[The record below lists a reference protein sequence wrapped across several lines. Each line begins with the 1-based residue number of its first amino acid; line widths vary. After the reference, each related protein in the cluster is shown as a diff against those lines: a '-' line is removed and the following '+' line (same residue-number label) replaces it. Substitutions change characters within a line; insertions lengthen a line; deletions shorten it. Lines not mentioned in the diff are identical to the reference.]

1 MRDIGIRLVVDDTQ
15 KAKFGAISAAATAAN
30 RALQDVQA
38 RYSNPLAQYDYALNR
53 LGASAASLGR
63 TMFASVTAGAAG
75 LTAALG
81 GLGKSLIEVNERFT
95 NLQISMG
102 SALRSMQSAKMIV
115 GEVMKY
121 TARSSLPYEAIANA
135 ANVMAASPQM
145 SGLLQKQINTGQIGN
160 QQGTMQRYL
169 DLINAMQVYR
179 PDRTPDQAIFAVRS
193 FMGGNTRSMNR
204 VYNMSPDTI
213 SQISGES
220 RTQMDQDFGVRLG
233 ALAKVFGNI
242 ISREALVAIARQP
255 KSLRQNYVEQGL
267 DIPMKMLGEGAEGS
281 SKQPYNKITI
291 RFQKIFD
298 SLTEFVST
306 TFEEKFAPRL
316 RDAITTT
323 FDKLFTSG
331 GSIATK
337 ALDALGVA
345 GSGLSFERLYEAVTM
360 IVEKT
365 TNFITEMIA
374 LIDKH
379 DLVNVVGKFI
389 STISKTVGALVK
401 FFVVDLEE
409 KLSKFTFSG
418 IGIASL
424 AAFPAV
430 LANIGTIVRVIS
442 NMPKGAANMFMMASG
457 GMPAKI
463 DANTF
468 LGSEMMRGSSRGSN
482 PYDIPVW
489 AQNPKS
495 RLSGDD
501 YKAYSV
507 AFRNN
512 PVLMGRATEEL
523 TGVTDP
529 NTRRLMLYNMMQ
541 RSYRQDTAY
550 MTDPAN
556 AKILRQLRES
566 GNGGNSLSGIGEA
579 AAEERRRMPPPIST
593 GQRMLNFG
601 KTTGLAALGMAGGMA
616 VSAGVTAAIIGLI
629 TVAGNVYTALT
640 ENSVAIRENSARL
653 LEEKN
658 NFINKVITDP
668 DVKLTSRVL
677 GKDAMG
683 FLDPKMAERSA
694 VISNLLKNV
703 LPRSAEMKDKE
714 EVKVNWLNRFIANAG
729 EIGAMGVDVP
739 GATTRNSMQTQ
750 EMMAAMVAETLDKAG
765 LKDLPSAL
773 REISKTDTGK
783 GRFNS
788 EEILRKWNSGDQ
800 LGAANQFLAT
810 LRSIP
815 GGLGVMAEELA
826 TVRREVEQ
834 LPANVA
840 RMALESRVGKN
851 ASQLMSLAA
860 NDALDAANPDE
871 VMGKLLGL
879 KGSRTGNSIEGLL
892 SLSAQSRQ
900 LNTHPLAAD
909 MIASLDTEIEK
920 NFPGDDMGSQ
930 LTSLYETQ
938 QTMYKSLSR
947 TLEDFDANREEVMK
961 TIDTIMKSD
970 PEGPLTATLA
980 KIKADPSTFN
990 TMRRELENAIE
1001 HASNNGQVLVT
1012 AAMTVYTAIGD
1023 MMKQGA
1029 KITDESVA
1037 DYSKN
1042 LSPALAKLGINFDF
1056 NTSGISAAGGTA
1068 ANNSR
1073 KLSMEEQFL
1082 EKLESVKTRLGSPT
1096 EGTDLSRVLKLIEL
1110 QMSQVKDRQTES
1122 LRLFGNSSMVD
1133 AIKKISG
1140 SSSQNMTALKQ
1151 ETNQIDANVKFL
1163 SSITDARVLSKSR
1176 FAASNSATSAS
1187 TGGKLD
1193 AASDPA
1199 LRDFLLSLGYKEGG
1213 TREAAIAGLMSD
1225 TRGFSKEQSLRN
1237 AIAIGQKTIDIATL
1251 SPAQQLANEKD
1262 KLSNQSIFDSKNASE
1277 TERAQA
1283 LSRIN
1288 SIIAEENDLMT
1299 IRIQK
1304 QAEVNALTEQMYQ
1317 LEFSQSKEGFF
1328 AGMESGLH
1336 TATEQIKDFMA
1347 AGRQAGATIKES
1359 FTDAFTSLVQG
1370 TQTGKEAFRSFVG
1383 SVTDMLVKM
1392 MMQKAVQMLFNFFLS
1407 AFAPAPVADSTGGYG
1422 ALDVRAGATGGRVGM
1437 DRIGANAILH
1447 MARGG
1452 AITRGSGV
1460 RDDVPAMLMQGE
1472 YVIKKATAERIGYHN
1487 LDAIN
1492 NDRLPHYAGG
1502 GMVGGSSVGGG
1513 HYGPSQRV
1521 VNITI
1526 NVTNEGGQPKSRMD
1540 TDAQTEQM
1548 RTIADSIDALVEEKL
1563 LEHSR
1568 SRGFFKTV

>member
-102 SALRSMQSAKMIV
+102 SALRSMQSAKMVV

-145 SGLLQKQINTGQIGN
+145 SGLLQKQLNTGQIGN

-213 SQISGES
+213 SQISGAS
-220 RTQMDQDFGVRLG
+220 RTQMDQDFGVRLD
-233 ALAKVFGNI
+233 ALSKVFGNI
-242 ISREALVAIARQP
+242 ISRDALVAISRQP

-281 SKQPYNKITI
+281 SNQPYNKITI

-345 GSGLSFERLYEAVTM
+345 GSGLSFERFYEAVTM
-360 IVEKT
+360 IIEKT

-409 KLSKFTFSG
+409 KLGKFTFSG
-418 IGIASL
+418 VGIASL

-430 LANIGTIVRVIS
+430 LANIGTIIRATSNLPKTYGNIWSFITGSRLGKEPITAEALVGSRLLQGSARGTNPFDFPRWMSGQRFEGADREAYTQSFMNNPALAGKLEEDLRYTSGRARNLKAYNTIRSSYLADKAYLNDPKNSKVIEALVMAGRGGGAMTGIAS
-442 NMPKGAANMFMMASG
+442 GAAEEARRLRDVPSVGSRMMSGAKTLGYAALGAAGGILVTGVASAALTVVG
-457 GMPAKI
+457 TGLYKVYDALTSNSIAIKENTERLALSQEEYLSRILNSSEIKQGAKLLEKSPSDLVSADVLSRRSVI
-463 DANTF
+463 DNLLESA
-468 LGSEMMRGSSRGSN
+468 LPR
-482 PYDIPVW
+482 IK
-489 AQNPKS
+489 A
-495 RLSGDD
+495 LSGNLAPTGLQ
-501 YKAYSV
+501 KA
-507 AFRNN
+507 
-512 PVLMGRATEEL
+512 L
-523 TGVTDP
+523 TSIGTMDEFGGTI
-529 NTRRLMLYNMMQ
+529 NTR
-541 RSYRQDTAY
+541 
-550 MTDPAN
+550 
-556 AKILRQLRES
+556 
-566 GNGGNSLSGIGEA
+566 A
-579 AAEERRRMPPPIST
+579 AAED
-593 GQRMLNFG
+593 QVA
-601 KTTGLAALGMAGGMA
+601 LAE
-616 VSAGVTAAIIGLI
+616 AAIKGAGLSDLPAILKELGNI
-629 TVAGNVYTALT
+629 TAG
-640 ENSVAIRENSARL
+640 
-653 LEEKN
+653 
-658 NFINKVITDP
+658 
-668 DVKLTSRVL
+668 
-677 GKDAMG
+677 
-683 FLDPKMAERSA
+683 
-694 VISNLLKNV
+694 KNV
-703 LPRSAEMKDKE
+703 D
-714 EVKVNWLNRFIANAG
+714 IAG
-729 EIGAMGVDVP
+729 
-739 GATTRNSMQTQ
+739 
-750 EMMAAMVAETLDKAG
+750 
-765 LKDLPSAL
+765 
-773 REISKTDTGK
+773 
-783 GRFNS
+783 
-788 EEILRKWNSGDQ
+788 ILQQWNSGDH
-800 LGAANQFLAT
+800 LAAANAFIAQLKQV
-810 LRSIP
+810 P
-815 GGLGVMAEELA
+815 GGLTSV
-826 TVRREVEQ
+826 
-834 LPANVA
+834 
-840 RMALESRVGKN
+840 
-851 ASQLMSLAA
+851 ASQLSDARRDIENIPAKMLQAQINAKFGDGFGTLIGQVNAGSADGGNVDELFAKILA
-860 NDALDAANPDE
+860 
-871 VMGKLLGL
+871 L
-879 KGSRTGNSIEGLL
+879 KGNSTGNSIEYLRGL
-892 SLSAQSRQ
+892 SSQTMQ
-900 LNTHPLAAD
+900 LNSHPLAAKMLERLDSD
-909 MIASLDTEIEK
+909 MEK
-920 NFPGDDMGSQ
+920 LFPGKSIADE
-930 LTSLYETQ
+930 LTNLYETQ
-938 QTMYKSLSR
+938 AAMQDSLKHVISN
-947 TLEDFDANREEVMK
+947 FDANREEALAAV
-961 TIDTIMKSD
+961 DTYLKSD
-970 PEGPLTATLA
+970 STSEFAKTLM
-980 KIKADPSTFN
+980 KIKADPTALDSI
-990 TMRRELENAIE
+990 RRELEAAISK
-1001 HASNNGQVLVT
+1001 ASDNGAALVT
-1012 AAMTVYTAIGD
+1012 SVMSVYSTISD
-1023 MMKQGA
+1023 MMKSGA
-1029 KITDESVA
+1029 RLTDASIE
-1037 DYSKN
+1037 DYATN
-1042 LSPALAKLGINFDF
+1042 LNPVLAKVGLDYNFSTEGLSKHGSKKDMAGRALSIEDQMLGALNKALDRIGTTTPGSELEGPQKLIFRLIDDIQSQKDSAEKTYGNASMIDAVKKIRA
-1056 NTSGISAAGGTA
+1056 SSAANMLSLDKEIKGVDT
-1068 ANNSR
+1068 NIDFLSR
-1073 KLSMEEQFL
+1073 L
-1082 EKLESVKTRLGSPT
+1082 
-1096 EGTDLSRVLKLIEL
+1096 TDSRVL
-1110 QMSQVKDRQTES
+1110 
-1122 LRLFGNSSMVD
+1122 
-1133 AIKKISG
+1133 A
-1140 SSSQNMTALKQ
+1140 
-1151 ETNQIDANVKFL
+1151 
-1163 SSITDARVLSKSR
+1163 KSR
-1176 FAASNSATSAS
+1176 FAQTNKAAS
-1187 TGGKLD
+1187 TSSGG
-1193 AASDPA
+1193 A
-1199 LRDFLLSLGYKEGG
+1199 LNDSVDSKMREFALSLGYSEGG
-1213 TREAAIAGLMSD
+1213 TKEAVMSGLLPN
-1225 TRGFSKEQSLRN
+1225 TRGFSKDTSLSN
-1237 AIAIGQKTIDIATL
+1237 AMAIRKKIMELATL
-1251 SPAQQLANEKD
+1251 SPEQAAANIAITAQND
-1262 KLSNQSIFDSKNASE
+1262 KLIHDPKVDETTRTNAMRDNNAIQDRE
-1277 TERAQA
+1277 NELKLVR
-1283 LSRIN
+1283 N
-1288 SIIAEENDLMT
+1288 KAEEDY
-1299 IRIQK
+1299 
-1304 QAEVNALTEQMYQ
+1304 NALLEQQTELQVRA
-1317 LEFSQSKEGFF
+1317 SKEGFF
-1328 AGMESGLH
+1328 GGLKEGLSSAKESLMDFLSAGKTVGDG
-1336 TATEQIKDFMA
+1336 IK
-1347 AGRQAGATIKES
+1347 QS